1 MENKE
6 LDKFQQVPDS
16 FLTEVTE
23 SEFMSDI
30 KKEDNVLSVTDSTE
44 EIKIEQK
51 PNVPEIG
58 ESIPSIDSGSAFTQ
72 HSVGINNFLNEE
84 LGTELYD
91 AIVTSIAMTALNAF
105 GIEST
110 KSEMSFTAKEK
121 NVLKPIIKECIDTL
135 DIKFTNP
142 FEALA
147 WTTLLLVGTKIMTTK
162 GEQIADKMKA
172 KPSLK
177 KVIKKE
183 KDTKKV
189 TSRKQMDAIV
199 TKTIKIPKEKI

>member
-1 MENKE
+1 MESNQLEQFGK
-6 LDKFQQVPDS
+6 VPES
-16 FLTEVTE
+16 FLTEVSE
-23 SEFMSDI
+23 SEFMAEI
-30 KKEDNVLSVTDSTE
+30 KKEDSPSVTDSIVKTE
-44 EIKIEQK
+44 TS
-51 PNVPEIG
+51 VPEIG
-58 ESIPSIDSGSAFTQ
+58 DVLPKMEGIEDSSGMSQ

-91 AIVTSIAMTALNAF
+91 AIVTAIAMTSLNAF

-110 KSEMSFTAKEK
+110 KSEMSFSAKEK
-121 NVLKPIIKECIDTL
+121 NVLKPIIKECIDTMN
-135 DIKFTNP
+135 IKFTNP

-162 GEQIADKMKA
+162 GEQIAQKLKA

-183 KDTKKV
+183 ADKKPRKVKTEIITDKITKN
-189 TSRKQMDAIV
+189 
-199 TKTIKIPKEKI
+199 EK